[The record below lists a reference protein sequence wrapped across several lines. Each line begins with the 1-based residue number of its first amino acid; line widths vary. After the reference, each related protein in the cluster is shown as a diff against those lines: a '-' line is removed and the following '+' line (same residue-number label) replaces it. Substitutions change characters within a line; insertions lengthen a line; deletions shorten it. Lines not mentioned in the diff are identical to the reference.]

1 MSLGYVYH
9 PIYLEHDTGE
19 HPENGARLVAILDH
33 LSKSGLL
40 AHMTPIE
47 AERAASDDVQ
57 RIHQP
62 ALIERIERVAAGGGG
77 NLDLDTAVSAQSF
90 EAALFAAGGTLA
102 ATRAV
107 LEGRVQR
114 AIALVRPPGHH
125 ALAHRAMGFCLFNNI
140 AIAAAWALAKGGVS
154 RLAIV
159 DFDVHHGNGTQ
170 AAFGNDPRVLFV
182 STHQY
187 PYFPGTGDWRDDL
200 PLDRGGHCLNIPLP
214 ARTGDAGYR
223 GAFERLVVPAV
234 RRHRPELILSSAGYD
249 AHWADPIS
257 WMRASLTG
265 YRFIAD
271 ALAALSDELCQSK
284 LIVALEGGYHPQV
297 LAHGVATTCC
307 AMMGI
312 ASNDPFGP
320 DPNPRGEVDVTDLLD
335 RIAEYHGL
343 KGR

>member
-1 MSLGYVYH
+1 MSLGYVYD

-19 HPENGARLVAILDH
+19 HPENGARLVAIMDH
-33 LSKSGLL
+33 LRDSGLL
-40 AHMTPIE
+40 TRMTPLA
-47 AERAASDDVQ
+47 AERAALVDLQ

-62 ALIERIERVAAGGGG
+62 ALIERIRRVAASGGG
-77 NLDLDTAVSAQSF
+77 NLDLDTAVSARSF
-90 EAALFAAGGTLA
+90 EAALFAAGGTIA
-102 ATRAV
+102 AARAV
-107 LEGRVQR
+107 LAGQVQR
-114 AIALVRPPGHH
+114 AFALVRPPGHH

-140 AIAAAWALAKGGVS
+140 AVAAAWALAEGGVS

-170 AAFGNDPRVLFV
+170 AAFDGDPRVLFA
-182 STHQY
+182 SPPQY
-187 PYFPGTGDWRDDL
+187 PYFPGTGDWRDDA

-223 GAFERLVVPAV
+223 QAFEQLIVPAV
-234 RRHRPELILSSAGYD
+234 RRHRPELIVVSAGYD

-257 WMRASLTG
+257 WMRASLAG
-265 YRFIAD
+265 YRFMAD
-271 ALAALSDELCQSK
+271 ALAALSGELCQSR
-284 LIVALEGGYHPQV
+284 LVMALEGGYHLQV

-307 AMMGI
+307 AML
-312 ASNDPFGP
+312 SLPSDDPFGP
-320 DPNPRGEVDVTDLLD
+320 DPNPRGEVDVTELLN